1 MKIDH
6 RHETFALA
14 TVVRTVFADYTA
26 LGHKVPEHA
35 TEALAAVESWLQ
47 RGDVSAKA
55 LQAAADL
62 SHQEGVKFEQREK
75 DRSRAWAR
83 GAAGNLAW
91 FAKKDRGWENAR
103 KSVLDAAFY
112 TLSSLN
118 IPDTKDDKALE
129 IVRKA
134 ALKEAAKLP
143 PLVDTKSQKTEDPVA
158 DFTALIGA
166 AAMKRLAKRNPVFEA
181 KSRGD
186 KTKLAAL
193 LQKKGYPTHA
203 CVTAFDAA
211 YGGLVVADSAGED
224 GYDWLV
230 GAYACLKSNAHKN
243 PRGDQPSWV
252 PIAYSPND
260 GIFYM
265 DEKGAVWAIDTIEET
280 KATRYA
286 DSGDAMMKRLFTE
299 D

>member
-1 MKIDH
+1 MKADH
-6 RHETFALA
+6 CHETFALA
-14 TVVRTVFADYTA
+14 AVVRTVFADYAA

-35 TEALAAVESWLQ
+35 TDALALVESWLQ
-47 RGDVSAKA
+47 GGDVSTKA

-62 SHQEGVKFEQREK
+62 SHEDGVKFEQREK

-91 FAKKDRGWENAR
+91 FAKKDRGWENAQ
-103 KSVLDAAFY
+103 KSVMDAAFY

-118 IPDTKDDKALE
+118 IPGTKDDKALE
-129 IVRKA
+129 VVRKA
-134 ALKEAAKLP
+134 ALKEAVKLP
-143 PLVDTKSQKTEDPVA
+143 PIAASKTKKAEDPAA

-166 AAMKRLAKRNPVFEA
+166 AAMKRLAKRNPVFEK

-193 LQKKGYPTHA
+193 LKKKGYPAHA
-203 CVTAFDAA
+203 SVTAFDAA
-211 YGGLVVADSAGED
+211 YGGLVVADSAGEE
-224 GYDWLV
+224 GYDWLF

-252 PIAYSPND
+252 PVAYSPND

-265 DEKGAVWAIDTIEET
+265 DEKGAVWAIDTIAET

-286 DSGDAMMKRLFTE
+286 ASGDAMMKRLLTE
-299 D
+299 K